1 MKAERERQRQ
11 YYVPVARLSAK
22 KRKERNFQNKLRNQK
37 SQAKKA
43 NLLQGLRVREQSDE
57 EPISESGYASL
68 PSSSRESEQLVVTLP
83 AVRFAARSNG
93 AKRARARAL
102 AKAHKSIRKLQDQN
116 QRLERLQ
123 KKIQLQERKSDVSL
137 LTPKR
142 RTDMELRRLGLTRK
156 SRGEVRRKLLMTNVL
171 LSEMKESREKNTLK
185 KRTILHRIV
194 AGKVAQKYRCMKGM
208 SGDWFF

>member
-57 EPISESGYASL
+57 EPVSESGYASL

-83 AVRFAARSNG
+83 AVKFAARSNG

-116 QRLERLQ
+116 QRLERVLKTKSKQLERLQ

-171 LSEMKESREKNTLK
+171 LSEMKESREKK
-185 KRTILHRIV
+185 KKKTTH
-194 AGKVAQKYRCMKGM
+194 
-208 SGDWFF
+208 